1 MKTVRL
7 YGALRREFGREYVL
21 DVSGPREATIALASM
36 VDGFEKFMR
45 TAEER
50 GMRFAVFV
58 GRRNLREEELDLAG
72 AGESVIRIVPVI
84 QGSKSSGIFQTVLG
98 AALVVAGYF
107 TFGTTSA
114 IGVA

>member
-1 MKTVRL
+1 
-7 YGALRREFGREYVL
+7 
-21 DVSGPREATIALASM
+21 M

-98 AALVVAGYF
+98 RRWLLR
-107 TFGTTSA
+107 A
-114 IGVA
+114 ISRSVPPRQ